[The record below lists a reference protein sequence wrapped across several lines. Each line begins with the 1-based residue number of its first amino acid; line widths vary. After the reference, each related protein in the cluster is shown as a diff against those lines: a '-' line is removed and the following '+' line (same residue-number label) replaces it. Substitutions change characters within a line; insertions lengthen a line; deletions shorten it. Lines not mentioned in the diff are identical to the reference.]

1 MKTCFLFTLS
11 MIHVSW
17 CEGGGYYYG
26 KQQTKLSTPI
36 SLPRK
41 YNLVQ
46 SNRYSI
52 IGVIQHPQ
60 THH

>member
-1 MKTCFLFTLS
+1 